1 MARKSRLGLTRDQL
15 AVFLK
20 DHEQII
26 QFEKLFD
33 TVDAGS
39 SDNTIVDVE
48 IIAQLAS
55 NTANQA
61 VDTNHLKTDYIDFNP
76 SAPHADKDARVVW
89 NAFDDTLNLHH
100 SGGVVQQVGQ
110 EAYIYGRNNTGSTI
124 TNGSAIGFAGVNGN
138 KRLELLD
145 YIADGTLPMNY
156 FLGVATQDILNGEV
170 GFVTTFGNVRGI
182 DTTGSAV
189 SETWVEGDEL
199 YASPTIAGGLTKVK
213 PTAPDVAIPV
223 AIVAFVSATVG
234 EIFVRPIIEQ
244 QLYYGQFART
254 TDVTAAVIN
263 TAYPIEMNVTEVAN
277 GVTIGTPTSRLV
289 AEFSGLYNFSV
300 NFQLLSSSASSKN
313 AWLWFRKNGSD
324 IADSA
329 SVVTLSG
336 NNEAKSAHKSD
347 FISLDAGEYVEMM
360 FAVNNTGLFLD
371 ATAATAFAPA
381 APAVLVAVTQVQ
393 Q

>member
-89 NAFDDTLNLHH
+89 NASDDTLNLHH

-110 EAYIYGRNNTGSTI
+110 ETYIYGRNNTGSTI
-124 TNGSAIGFAGVNGN
+124 TNGSTIGFAGVNGQN
-138 KRLELLD
+138 RIEFLD
-145 YIADGTLPMNY
+145 YIADGTYRSEY
-156 FLGVATQDILNGEV
+156 FLGVATQDILNGEL

-182 DTTGSAV
+182 DTTGSAEGE
-189 SETWVEGDEL
+189 SWALGDEL
-199 YASPTIAGGLTKVK
+199 YASPTTAGAFTKVK
-213 PTAPDVAIPV
+213 PTAPNISIPV
-223 AIVAFVSATVG
+223 AIVVVVSATEG
-234 EIFVRPIIEQ
+234 EIFVNPIVEQ
-244 QLYYGQFART
+244 QKYYGQFART
-254 TDVTAAVIN
+254 TDQVAGSIN
-263 TAYPIEMNVTEVAN
+263 TAVSVVFDTTEVAN
-277 GVTIGTPTSRLV
+277 GITLGTPASRLV
-289 AEFSGLYNFSV
+289 AANSGLYSFAV
-300 NFQLLSSSASSKN
+300 NFQVLSNSASSKN
-313 AWLWFRKNGSD
+313 GWFWFRKNGVD
-324 IADSA
+324 IADS
-329 SVVTLSG
+329 SNRLTLSA
-336 NNEAKSAHKSD
+336 NSEYSILHKTD
-347 FISLDAGEYVEMM
+347 FISLNASDYVEIM
-360 FAVNNTGLFLD
+360 FAVDDTNLWLD
-371 ATAATAFAPA
+371 ASAATAFAPA

>member
-89 NAFDDTLNLHH
+89 NASDDTLNLHH

-110 EAYIYGRNNTGSTI
+110 ETYIYGRNNTGSTI
-124 TNGSAIGFAGVNGN
+124 TNGSAIGFAGVNGQN
-138 KRLELLD
+138 RIEFLD
-145 YIADGTLPMNY
+145 YIADGTYRSEY

-189 SETWVEGDEL
+189 SESWALGDEL
-199 YASPTIAGGLTKVK
+199 YASPTTAGAFTKVK
-213 PTAPDVAIPV
+213 PTAPNISIPV
-223 AIVAFVSATVG
+223 AIVVVVSATEG

-244 QLYYGQFART
+244 QKYYGQFART
-254 TDVTAAVIN
+254 TDQVAGSIN
-263 TAYPIEMNVTEVAN
+263 TAVSVVFDTTEVAN
-277 GVTIGTPTSRLV
+277 GITLGTPASRLV
-289 AEFSGLYNFSV
+289 AANSGLYSFAV
-300 NFQLLSSSASSKN
+300 NFQVLSNSASSKN
-313 AWLWFRKNGSD
+313 GWFWFRKNGVD
-324 IADSA
+324 IADS
-329 SVVTLSG
+329 SNRLTLSA
-336 NNEAKSAHKSD
+336 NNEYSILHKTD
-347 FISLDAGEYVEMM
+347 FISLNASDYVEIM
-360 FAVNNTGLFLD
+360 FAVDDTNLWLD
-371 ATAATAFAPA
+371 ASAATAFAPA

>member
-89 NAFDDTLNLHH
+89 NASDDTLNLHH

-110 EAYIYGRNNTGSTI
+110 ETYIYGRNNTGSTI
-124 TNGSAIGFAGVNGN
+124 TNGSAIGFAGVNGQN
-138 KRLELLD
+138 RIEFLD
-145 YIADGTLPMNY
+145 YIADGTYRSEY
-156 FLGVATQDILNGEV
+156 FLGVATQNILNGEL

-189 SETWVEGDEL
+189 SESWALGDEL
-199 YASPTIAGGLTKVK
+199 YASPTTAGAFTKVK
-213 PTAPDVAIPV
+213 PTAPNISIPV
-223 AIVAFVSATVG
+223 AIVVVVSATEG

-244 QLYYGQFART
+244 QKYYGQFART
-254 TDVTAAVIN
+254 TDQVAGSIN
-263 TAYPIEMNVTEVAN
+263 TAVAVVFDTTEVAN
-277 GVTIGTPTSRLV
+277 GITLGTPASRLV
-289 AEFSGLYNFSV
+289 AANSGLYSFAV
-300 NFQLLSSSASSKN
+300 NFQVLSNSGSSKN
-313 AWLWFRKNGSD
+313 GWFWFRKNGVD
-324 IADSA
+324 IADS
-329 SVVTLSG
+329 SNRLTLSA
-336 NNEAKSAHKSD
+336 NSEYSILHKTD
-347 FISLDAGEYVEMM
+347 FISLNASDYVEIM
-360 FAVNNTGLFLD
+360 FAVDDTNLWLD
-371 ATAATAFAPA
+371 ASAATAFAPA

>member
-89 NAFDDTLNLHH
+89 NASDDTLNLHH

-110 EAYIYGRNNTGSTI
+110 ETYIYGRNNTGSTI
-124 TNGSAIGFAGVNGN
+124 TNGSTIGFAGVNGQN
-138 KRLELLD
+138 RLEFLD
-145 YIADGTLPMNY
+145 YIADGTYRSEY
-156 FLGVATQDILNGEV
+156 FFGVATQDILNGEI

-182 DTTGSAV
+182 DTTGSAEGE
-189 SETWVEGDEL
+189 SWAEGDEL
-199 YASPTIAGGLTKVK
+199 YASPTTAGAFTKVK
-213 PTAPDVAIPV
+213 PTAPNISIPV
-223 AIVAFVSATVG
+223 AIVVVVSATEG
-234 EIFVRPIIEQ
+234 EIFVNPIVEQ
-244 QLYYGQFART
+244 QKYYGQFART
-254 TDVTAAVIN
+254 TDQVAGSIN
-263 TAYPIEMNVTEVAN
+263 TAVAVVFNTTEVAN
-277 GVTIGTPTSRLV
+277 GITLGTPASRLV
-289 AEFSGLYNFSV
+289 AANSGLYSFAV
-300 NFQLLSSSASSKN
+300 NFQVLSNSASSKN
-313 AWLWFRKNGSD
+313 GWFWFRKNGVD
-324 IADSA
+324 IADS
-329 SVVTLSG
+329 SNRLTLSA
-336 NNEAKSAHKSD
+336 NSEYSILHKTD
-347 FISLDAGEYVEMM
+347 FISLNASDYVEIM
-360 FAVNNTGLFLD
+360 FAVDDTNLWLD
-371 ATAATAFAPA
+371 ASAATAFAPA

>member
-110 EAYIYGRNNTGSTI
+110 ETYIYGRNNTGSTI

-138 KRLELLD
+138 NRLELLD

-156 FLGVATQDILNGEV
+156 FFGVATQDILNGEV

-213 PTAPDVAIPV
+213 PTAPNVAIPV

-289 AEFSGLYNFSV
+289 AEFSGLYNFQV
-300 NFQLLSSSASSKN
+300 NFQLLSNSASAKN
-313 AWLWFRKNGSD
+313 AWLWFRKNGVD

-360 FAVNNTGLFLD
+360 FAVDNTGLFLD

>member
-76 SAPHADKDARVVW
+76 SAPHADKNARVVW
-89 NAFDDTLNLHH
+89 NASDDTLNLHH

-110 EAYIYGRNNTGSTI
+110 ETYIYGRNNTGSTI
-124 TNGSAIGFAGVNGN
+124 TNGSTIGFAGVNGQN
-138 KRLELLD
+138 RIEFLD
-145 YIADGTLPMNY
+145 YIADGTYRSEY

-189 SETWVEGDEL
+189 SESWAVGDEL
-199 YASPTIAGGLTKVK
+199 YASPTTAGAFTKVK
-213 PTAPDVAIPV
+213 PTAPNVSIPV
-223 AIVAFVSATVG
+223 AVVLKVSATEG
-234 EIFVRPIIEQ
+234 ETFVRPIIEQ
-244 QLYYGQFART
+244 QKYYGQFART

-263 TAYPIEMNVTEVAN
+263 TAYPIELNVTEVEN
-277 GVTIGTPTSRLV
+277 GITRGTPTSRLV

-300 NFQLLSSSASSKN
+300 NFQLLSNSASAKN
-313 AWLWFRKNGSD
+313 AWLWFRKNGVD

-336 NNEAKSAHKSD
+336 NNESKAIGKSD
-347 FISLDAGEYVEMM
+347 FISLNATDYVEIM

>member
-89 NAFDDTLNLHH
+89 NASDDTLNLHH

-110 EAYIYGRNNTGSTI
+110 ETYIYGRNNTGSTI
-124 TNGSAIGFAGVNGN
+124 TNGSTIGFAGVNGQN
-138 KRLELLD
+138 RLEFLD
-145 YIADGTLPMNY
+145 YIADGTYRSEY
-156 FLGVATQDILNGEV
+156 FFGVATQDILNGEI

-223 AIVAFVSATVG
+223 AIVVFVSATVG

-244 QLYYGQFART
+244 QLYYGQFSRT
-254 TDVTAAVIN
+254 TDQVAGSIN
-263 TAYPIEMNVTEVAN
+263 TAVAVVFDTTEVAN
-277 GVTIGTPTSRLV
+277 GITLGTPASRLV
-289 AEFSGLYNFSV
+289 AANSGLYSFAV
-300 NFQLLSSSASSKN
+300 NFQVLSNSASSKN
-313 AWLWFRKNGSD
+313 GWFWFRKNGVD
-324 IADSA
+324 IADS
-329 SVVTLSG
+329 SNRLTLSA
-336 NNEAKSAHKSD
+336 NNEYSILHKTD
-347 FISLDAGEYVEMM
+347 FISLDASDYVEMM
-360 FAVNNTGLFLD
+360 FAVDNTGLFLD
-371 ATAATAFAPA
+371 ATVATAFAPA

>member
-89 NAFDDTLNLHH
+89 NASDDTLNLHH

-110 EAYIYGRNNTGSTI
+110 ETYIYGRNNTGSTI
-124 TNGSAIGFAGVNGN
+124 TNGSTIGFAGVNGQN
-138 KRLELLD
+138 RIEFLD
-145 YIADGTLPMNY
+145 YIADGTYRSEY
-156 FLGVATQDILNGEV
+156 FFGVATQDILNGEV

-182 DTTGSAV
+182 DTTGSAEGE
-189 SETWVEGDEL
+189 SWAEGDEL
-199 YASPTIAGGLTKVK
+199 YASPTTAGAFTKVK
-213 PTAPDVAIPV
+213 PTAPNISIPV
-223 AIVAFVSATVG
+223 AIVVVVSATEG
-234 EIFVRPIIEQ
+234 EIFVNPIVEQ
-244 QLYYGQFART
+244 QKYYGQFART
-254 TDVTAAVIN
+254 TDQVAGSIN
-263 TAYPIEMNVTEVAN
+263 TAVSVVFDTTEVAN
-277 GVTIGTPTSRLV
+277 GITLGTPASRLV
-289 AEFSGLYNFSV
+289 AANSGLYSFAV
-300 NFQLLSSSASSKN
+300 NFQVLSNSASPKN
-313 AWLWFRKNGSD
+313 GWFWFRKNGVD
-324 IADSA
+324 IADS
-329 SVVTLSG
+329 SNRLTLSA
-336 NNEAKSAHKSD
+336 NSEYSILHKTD
-347 FISLDAGEYVEMM
+347 FISLNASDYVEIM
-360 FAVNNTGLFLD
+360 FAVDDTNLWLD
-371 ATAATAFAPA
+371 ASAATAFAPA

>member
-26 QFEKLFD
+26 QFEKLFE

-89 NAFDDTLNLHH
+89 NASDDTLNLHH

-110 EAYIYGRNNTGSTI
+110 ETYIYGRNNTGSTI
-124 TNGSAIGFAGVNGN
+124 TNGSAIGFAGVNGQN
-138 KRLELLD
+138 RIEFLD
-145 YIADGTLPMNY
+145 YIADGTYRSEY
-156 FLGVATQDILNGEV
+156 FLGVATQNILNGEV

-189 SETWVEGDEL
+189 SESWALGDEL
-199 YASPTIAGGLTKVK
+199 YASPTTAGAFTKVK
-213 PTAPDVAIPV
+213 PTASNISIPV
-223 AIVAFVSATVG
+223 AIVVVVSATEG

-244 QLYYGQFART
+244 QKYYGQFART
-254 TDVTAAVIN
+254 TDQVAGSIN
-263 TAYPIEMNVTEVAN
+263 TAVAVVFDTTEVAN
-277 GVTIGTPTSRLV
+277 GIALGTPASRLV
-289 AEFSGLYNFSV
+289 AASSGLYSFAV
-300 NFQLLSSSASSKN
+300 NFQVLSNSASSKN
-313 AWLWFRKNGSD
+313 GWFWFRKNGVD
-324 IADSA
+324 IADS
-329 SVVTLSG
+329 SNRLTLSA
-336 NNEAKSAHKSD
+336 NSEYSILHKTD
-347 FISLDAGEYVEMM
+347 FISLNASDYVEIM
-360 FAVNNTGLFLD
+360 FAVDDTNLWLD
-371 ATAATAFAPA
+371 ASAATAFAPA

>member
-156 FLGVATQDILNGEV
+156 FFGVATQDILNGEV

-289 AEFSGLYNFSV
+289 AEFSGLYNFQV

-336 NNEAKSAHKSD
+336 NNESKSAHKSD

>member
-110 EAYIYGRNNTGSTI
+110 ETYIYGRNNTGSTI
-124 TNGSAIGFAGVNGN
+124 TNGSTIGFAGVNGQN
-138 KRLELLD
+138 RLEFLD
-145 YIADGTLPMNY
+145 YIADGTYRSEY
-156 FLGVATQDILNGEV
+156 FFGVATQDILNGEI

-182 DTTGSAV
+182 DTTGSAEGE
-189 SETWVEGDEL
+189 SWAEGDEL
-199 YASPTIAGGLTKVK
+199 YASPTTAGAFTKVK
-213 PTAPDVAIPV
+213 PTAPNISIPV
-223 AIVAFVSATVG
+223 AIVVVVSATEG
-234 EIFVRPIIEQ
+234 EIFVNPIVEQ
-244 QLYYGQFART
+244 QKYYGQFART
-254 TDVTAAVIN
+254 TDQVAGSIN
-263 TAYPIEMNVTEVAN
+263 TAVAVVFDTTEVAN
-277 GVTIGTPTSRLV
+277 GITLGTPASRLV
-289 AEFSGLYNFSV
+289 AANSGLYSFAV
-300 NFQLLSSSASSKN
+300 NFQVLSNSASSKN
-313 AWLWFRKNGSD
+313 GWFWFRKNGVD
-324 IADSA
+324 IADS
-329 SVVTLSG
+329 SNRLTLSA
-336 NNEAKSAHKSD
+336 NSEYSILHKTD
-347 FISLDAGEYVEMM
+347 FISLNASDYVEIM
-360 FAVNNTGLFLD
+360 FAVDDTNLWLD
-371 ATAATAFAPA
+371 ASAATAFAPA

>member
-110 EAYIYGRNNTGSTI
+110 ETYIYGRNNTGSTI
-124 TNGSAIGFAGVNGN
+124 TNGSTIGFAGVNGQN
-138 KRLELLD
+138 RLEFLD
-145 YIADGTLPMNY
+145 YIADGTYRSEY
-156 FLGVATQDILNGEV
+156 FLGVATQDILNGEI

-182 DTTGSAV
+182 DTTGSAEGE
-189 SETWVEGDEL
+189 SWAEGDEL
-199 YASPTIAGGLTKVK
+199 YASPTTAGAFTKVK
-213 PTAPDVAIPV
+213 PTAPNISIPV
-223 AIVAFVSATVG
+223 AIVVVVSATEG
-234 EIFVRPIIEQ
+234 EIFVNPIVEQ
-244 QLYYGQFART
+244 QKYYGQFART
-254 TDVTAAVIN
+254 TDQVAGSIN
-263 TAYPIEMNVTEVAN
+263 TAVSVVFDTTEVAN
-277 GVTIGTPTSRLV
+277 GITLGTPASRLV
-289 AEFSGLYNFSV
+289 AANSGLYSFAV
-300 NFQLLSSSASSKN
+300 DFQVLSNSASSKN
-313 AWLWFRKNGSD
+313 GWFWFRKNGVD
-324 IADSA
+324 IADS
-329 SVVTLSG
+329 SNRLTLSA
-336 NNEAKSAHKSD
+336 NSEYSILHKTD
-347 FISLDAGEYVEMM
+347 FISLNASDYVEIM
-360 FAVNNTGLFLD
+360 FAVDDTNLWLD
-371 ATAATAFAPA
+371 ASAATAFAPA

>member
-89 NAFDDTLNLHH
+89 NASDDTLNLHH

-110 EAYIYGRNNTGSTI
+110 ESYIYGRNNSGSTI
-124 TNGSAIGFAGVNGN
+124 TNGSVIGFAGVNGQN
-138 KRLELLD
+138 RLEFLD
-145 YIADGTLPMNY
+145 YIADGTYRSEY
-156 FLGVATQDILNGEV
+156 FFGVATQDILNGEL

-182 DTTGSAV
+182 DTTGSAEGE
-189 SETWVEGDEL
+189 SWALGDEL
-199 YASPTIAGGLTKVK
+199 YASPTTAGAFTKVK
-213 PTAPDVAIPV
+213 PTAPNISIPV
-223 AIVAFVSATVG
+223 AIVVVVSATEG
-234 EIFVRPIIEQ
+234 EIFVNPIVEQ
-244 QLYYGQFART
+244 QKYYGQFART
-254 TDVTAAVIN
+254 TDQVAGSIN
-263 TAYPIEMNVTEVAN
+263 TAVSVVFDTTEVAN
-277 GVTIGTPTSRLV
+277 GITLGTPASRLV
-289 AEFSGLYNFSV
+289 AANSGLYSFAV
-300 NFQLLSSSASSKN
+300 NFQVLSNSASSKN
-313 AWLWFRKNGSD
+313 GWFWFRKNGVD
-324 IADSA
+324 IADS
-329 SVVTLSG
+329 SNRLTLSA
-336 NNEAKSAHKSD
+336 NSEYSILHKTD
-347 FISLDAGEYVEMM
+347 FISLNASDYVEIM
-360 FAVNNTGLFLD
+360 FAVDDTNLWLD
-371 ATAATAFAPA
+371 ASAATAFAPA

>member
-1 MARKSRLGLTRDQL
+1 MAKSRLGLTRDQL

-138 KRLELLD
+138 NRLELLD

-156 FLGVATQDILNGEV
+156 FFGVATQDILNGEV

-223 AIVAFVSATVG
+223 AIVVVVSATVG

-244 QLYYGQFART
+244 QFYYGQFART

-289 AEFSGLYNFSV
+289 AEFSGLYSFQV
-300 NFQLLSSSASSKN
+300 NFQLLSNSASSKN
-313 AWLWFRKNGSD
+313 AWLWFRKNGVD

-360 FAVNNTGLFLD
+360 FAVDNTGLFLD

>member
-76 SAPHADKDARVVW
+76 SAPHADKNARVVW

-110 EAYIYGRNNTGSTI
+110 ETYIYGRNNTGSTI
-124 TNGSAIGFAGVNGN
+124 TNGSTIGFAGVNGQN
-138 KRLELLD
+138 RIEFLD
-145 YIADGTLPMNY
+145 YIADGTYRSEY
-156 FLGVATQDILNGEV
+156 FLGVATQDILNGEL

-182 DTTGSAV
+182 DTTGSAEGE
-189 SETWVEGDEL
+189 SWALGDEL
-199 YASPTIAGGLTKVK
+199 YASPTTAGAFTKVK
-213 PTAPDVAIPV
+213 PTAPNISIPV
-223 AIVAFVSATVG
+223 AIVVVVSATEG

-244 QLYYGQFART
+244 QKYYGQFALT
-254 TDVTAAVIN
+254 TDQVAGSIN
-263 TAYPIEMNVTEVAN
+263 TAVSVVFDTTEVAN
-277 GVTIGTPTSRLV
+277 GITLGTPASRLV
-289 AEFSGLYNFSV
+289 AANSGLYSFAV
-300 NFQLLSSSASSKN
+300 NFQVLSNSASSKN
-313 AWLWFRKNGSD
+313 GWFWFRKNGVD
-324 IADSA
+324 IADS
-329 SVVTLSG
+329 SNRLTLSA
-336 NNEAKSAHKSD
+336 NSEYSILHKTD
-347 FISLDAGEYVEMM
+347 FISLNASDYVEIM
-360 FAVNNTGLFLD
+360 FAVDDTNLWLD
-371 ATAATAFAPA
+371 ASAATAFAPA

>member
-26 QFEKLFD
+26 QFEKLFE

-89 NAFDDTLNLHH
+89 NASDDTLNLHH

-110 EAYIYGRNNTGSTI
+110 ETYIYGRNNTGSTI
-124 TNGSAIGFAGVNGN
+124 TNGSAIGFAGVNGQN
-138 KRLELLD
+138 RIEFLD
-145 YIADGTLPMNY
+145 YIADGTYRSEY
-156 FLGVATQDILNGEV
+156 FLGVATQNILNGEV

-189 SETWVEGDEL
+189 SESWALGDEL
-199 YASPTIAGGLTKVK
+199 YASPTTAGAFTKVK
-213 PTAPDVAIPV
+213 PTAPNISIPV
-223 AIVAFVSATVG
+223 AIVVVVSATEG

-244 QLYYGQFART
+244 QKYYGQFART
-254 TDVTAAVIN
+254 TDQVAGSIN
-263 TAYPIEMNVTEVAN
+263 TAVAVVFDTTEVAN
-277 GVTIGTPTSRLV
+277 GIALGTPASRLV
-289 AEFSGLYNFSV
+289 AASSGLYSFAV
-300 NFQLLSSSASSKN
+300 NFQVLSNSASSKN
-313 AWLWFRKNGSD
+313 GWFWFRKNGVD
-324 IADSA
+324 IADS
-329 SVVTLSG
+329 SNRLTLSA
-336 NNEAKSAHKSD
+336 NSEYSILHKTD
-347 FISLDAGEYVEMM
+347 FISLNASDYVEIM
-360 FAVNNTGLFLD
+360 FAVDDTNLWLD
-371 ATAATAFAPA
+371 ASAATAFAPA

>member
-89 NAFDDTLNLHH
+89 NASDDTLNLHH

-110 EAYIYGRNNTGSTI
+110 ETYIYGRNNTGSTI
-124 TNGSAIGFAGVNGN
+124 TNGSAIGFAGVNGQN
-138 KRLELLD
+138 RIEFLD
-145 YIADGTLPMNY
+145 YIADGTYRSEY
-156 FLGVATQDILNGEV
+156 FLGVATQNILNGEL

-189 SETWVEGDEL
+189 SESWALGDEL
-199 YASPTIAGGLTKVK
+199 YASPTTAGAFTKVK
-213 PTAPDVAIPV
+213 PTAPNISIPV
-223 AIVAFVSATVG
+223 AIVVVVSATEG

-244 QLYYGQFART
+244 QKYYGQFART
-254 TDVTAAVIN
+254 TDQVAGSIN
-263 TAYPIEMNVTEVAN
+263 TAVAVVFDTTEVAN
-277 GVTIGTPTSRLV
+277 GITLGTPASRLV
-289 AEFSGLYNFSV
+289 AANSGLYSFAV
-300 NFQLLSSSASSKN
+300 NFQVLSNSASSKN
-313 AWLWFRKNGSD
+313 GWFWFRKNGVD
-324 IADSA
+324 IADS
-329 SVVTLSG
+329 SNRLTLSA
-336 NNEAKSAHKSD
+336 NSEYSILHKTD
-347 FISLDAGEYVEMM
+347 FISLNASDYVEIM
-360 FAVNNTGLFLD
+360 FAVDDTNLWLD
-371 ATAATAFAPA
+371 ASAATAFAPA

>member
-89 NAFDDTLNLHH
+89 NASDDTLNLHH

-110 EAYIYGRNNTGSTI
+110 ETYIYGRNNTGSTI
-124 TNGSAIGFAGVNGN
+124 TNGSTIGFAGVNGQN
-138 KRLELLD
+138 RIEFLD
-145 YIADGTLPMNY
+145 YIADGTYRSEY
-156 FLGVATQDILNGEV
+156 FFGVATQDILNGEI

-182 DTTGSAV
+182 DTTGSAEGE
-189 SETWVEGDEL
+189 SWAEGDEL
-199 YASPTIAGGLTKVK
+199 YASPTTAGAFTKVK
-213 PTAPDVAIPV
+213 PTAPNISIPV
-223 AIVAFVSATVG
+223 AIVVVVSATEG
-234 EIFVRPIIEQ
+234 EIFVNPIVEQ
-244 QLYYGQFART
+244 QKYYGQFSRT
-254 TDVTAAVIN
+254 TDQVAGSIN
-263 TAYPIEMNVTEVAN
+263 TAVSVVFDTTEVAN
-277 GVTIGTPTSRLV
+277 GITLGTPASRLV
-289 AEFSGLYNFSV
+289 AANSGLYSFAV
-300 NFQLLSSSASSKN
+300 NFQVLSNSASSKN
-313 AWLWFRKNGSD
+313 GWFWFRKNGVD
-324 IADSA
+324 IADS
-329 SVVTLSG
+329 SNRLTLSA
-336 NNEAKSAHKSD
+336 NSEYSILHKTD
-347 FISLDAGEYVEMM
+347 FISLNASDYVEIM
-360 FAVNNTGLFLD
+360 FAVDDTNLWLD
-371 ATAATAFAPA
+371 ASAATAFAPA

>member
-89 NAFDDTLNLHH
+89 NASDDTLNLHH

-110 EAYIYGRNNTGSTI
+110 ETYIYGRNNTGSTI
-124 TNGSAIGFAGVNGN
+124 TNGSTIGFAGVNGQN
-138 KRLELLD
+138 RLEFLD
-145 YIADGTLPMNY
+145 YIADGTYRSEY
-156 FLGVATQDILNGEV
+156 FLGVATQNILNGEL

-182 DTTGSAV
+182 DTTGSAEGE
-189 SETWVEGDEL
+189 SWAEGDEL
-199 YASPTIAGGLTKVK
+199 YASPTTAGAFTKVK
-213 PTAPDVAIPV
+213 PTAPNISIPV
-223 AIVAFVSATVG
+223 AIVVVVSATEG
-234 EIFVRPIIEQ
+234 EIFVNPIVEQ
-244 QLYYGQFART
+244 QKYYGQFART
-254 TDVTAAVIN
+254 TDQVAGSIN
-263 TAYPIEMNVTEVAN
+263 TAVSVVFDTTEVAN
-277 GVTIGTPTSRLV
+277 GIALGTPASRLV
-289 AEFSGLYNFSV
+289 AANSGLYSFAV
-300 NFQLLSSSASSKN
+300 NFQVLSNSASSKN
-313 AWLWFRKNGSD
+313 GWFWFRKNGVD
-324 IADSA
+324 IADS
-329 SVVTLSG
+329 SNRLTLSA
-336 NNEAKSAHKSD
+336 NSEYSILHKTD
-347 FISLDAGEYVEMM
+347 FISLNASDYVEIM
-360 FAVNNTGLFLD
+360 FAVDDTNLWLD
-371 ATAATAFAPA
+371 ASAATAFAPA

>member
-89 NAFDDTLNLHH
+89 NASDDTLNLHH

-110 EAYIYGRNNTGSTI
+110 ETYIYGRNNTGSTI
-124 TNGSAIGFAGVNGN
+124 TNGSTIGFAGVNGQN
-138 KRLELLD
+138 RIEFLD
-145 YIADGTLPMNY
+145 YIADGTYRSEY
-156 FLGVATQDILNGEV
+156 FLGVATQDISNGEL

-182 DTTGSAV
+182 DTTGSAEGE
-189 SETWVEGDEL
+189 SWALGDEL
-199 YASPTIAGGLTKVK
+199 YASPTTAGAFTKVK
-213 PTAPDVAIPV
+213 PTAPNISIPV
-223 AIVAFVSATVG
+223 AIVVVVSATEG
-234 EIFVRPIIEQ
+234 EIFVNPIVEQ
-244 QLYYGQFART
+244 QKYYGQFART
-254 TDVTAAVIN
+254 TDQVAGSIN
-263 TAYPIEMNVTEVAN
+263 TAVSVVFDTTEVAN
-277 GVTIGTPTSRLV
+277 GITLGTPASRLV
-289 AEFSGLYNFSV
+289 AANSGLYSFAV
-300 NFQLLSSSASSKN
+300 NFQVLSNSASSKN
-313 AWLWFRKNGSD
+313 GWFWFRKNGVD
-324 IADSA
+324 IADS
-329 SVVTLSG
+329 SNRLTLSA
-336 NNEAKSAHKSD
+336 NSEYSILHKTD
-347 FISLDAGEYVEMM
+347 FISLNASDYVEIM
-360 FAVNNTGLFLD
+360 FAVDDTNLWLD
-371 ATAATAFAPA
+371 ASAATAFAPA

>member
-89 NAFDDTLNLHH
+89 NASDDTLNLHH

-110 EAYIYGRNNTGSTI
+110 ETYIYGRNNTGSTI
-124 TNGSAIGFAGVNGN
+124 TNGSTIGFAGVNGQN
-138 KRLELLD
+138 RLEFLD
-145 YIADGTLPMNY
+145 YIADGTYRSEY
-156 FLGVATQDILNGEV
+156 FFGVATQDILNGEI

-182 DTTGSAV
+182 DTTGSAEGE
-189 SETWVEGDEL
+189 SWAEGDEL
-199 YASPTIAGGLTKVK
+199 YASPTTAGAFTKVK
-213 PTAPDVAIPV
+213 PTAPNISIPV
-223 AIVAFVSATVG
+223 AIVVVVSATEG
-234 EIFVRPIIEQ
+234 EIFVNPIVEQ
-244 QLYYGQFART
+244 QKYYGQFART
-254 TDVTAAVIN
+254 TDQVAGSIN
-263 TAYPIEMNVTEVAN
+263 TAVSVVFDTTEVAN
-277 GVTIGTPTSRLV
+277 GIALGTPASRLV
-289 AEFSGLYNFSV
+289 AANSGLYSFAV
-300 NFQLLSSSASSKN
+300 NFQVLSNSASSKN
-313 AWLWFRKNGSD
+313 GWFWFRKNGVD
-324 IADSA
+324 IADS
-329 SVVTLSG
+329 SNRLTLSA
-336 NNEAKSAHKSD
+336 NSEYSILHKTD
-347 FISLDAGEYVEMM
+347 FISLNASDYVEIM
-360 FAVNNTGLFLD
+360 FAVDDTNLWLD
-371 ATAATAFAPA
+371 ASAATAFAPA

>member
-26 QFEKLFD
+26 QFEKLFE

-89 NAFDDTLNLHH
+89 NASDDTLNLHH

-110 EAYIYGRNNTGSTI
+110 ETYIYGRNNTGSTI
-124 TNGSAIGFAGVNGN
+124 TNGSAIGFAGVNGQN
-138 KRLELLD
+138 RIEFLD
-145 YIADGTLPMNY
+145 YIADGTYRSEY
-156 FLGVATQDILNGEV
+156 FLGVATQNILNGEL

-189 SETWVEGDEL
+189 SESWALGDEL
-199 YASPTIAGGLTKVK
+199 YASPTTAGAFTKVK
-213 PTAPDVAIPV
+213 PTAPNISIPV
-223 AIVAFVSATVG
+223 AIVVVVSATEG

-244 QLYYGQFART
+244 QKYYGQFART
-254 TDVTAAVIN
+254 TDQVAGSIN
-263 TAYPIEMNVTEVAN
+263 TAVAVVFDTTEVAN
-277 GVTIGTPTSRLV
+277 GITLGTPASRLV
-289 AEFSGLYNFSV
+289 AANSGLYSFAV
-300 NFQLLSSSASSKN
+300 NFQVLSNSGSSKN
-313 AWLWFRKNGSD
+313 GWFWFRKNGVD
-324 IADSA
+324 IADS
-329 SVVTLSG
+329 SNRLTLSA
-336 NNEAKSAHKSD
+336 NSEYSILHKTD
-347 FISLDAGEYVEMM
+347 FISLNASDYVEIM
-360 FAVNNTGLFLD
+360 FAVDDTNLWLD
-371 ATAATAFAPA
+371 ASAATAFAPA

>member
-89 NAFDDTLNLHH
+89 NASDDTLNLHH

-110 EAYIYGRNNTGSTI
+110 ETYIYGRNNTGSTI
-124 TNGSAIGFAGVNGN
+124 TNGSTIGFAGVNGQN
-138 KRLELLD
+138 RLEFLD
-145 YIADGTLPMNY
+145 YIADGTYRSEY
-156 FLGVATQDILNGEV
+156 FFGVATQDILNGEI

-182 DTTGSAV
+182 DTTGSAEGE
-189 SETWVEGDEL
+189 SWAEGDEL
-199 YASPTIAGGLTKVK
+199 YASPTTAGAFTKVK
-213 PTAPDVAIPV
+213 PTAPNISIPV
-223 AIVAFVSATVG
+223 AIVVVVSATEG
-234 EIFVRPIIEQ
+234 EIFVNPIVEQ
-244 QLYYGQFART
+244 QKYYGQFART
-254 TDVTAAVIN
+254 TDQVAGSIN
-263 TAYPIEMNVTEVAN
+263 TAVSVVFDTTEVAN
-277 GVTIGTPTSRLV
+277 GITLGTPASRLV
-289 AEFSGLYNFSV
+289 AANSGLYSFAV
-300 NFQLLSSSASSKN
+300 NFQVLSNSASSKN
-313 AWLWFRKNGSD
+313 GWFWFRKNGVD
-324 IADSA
+324 IADS
-329 SVVTLSG
+329 SNRLTLSA
-336 NNEAKSAHKSD
+336 NSEYSILHKTD
-347 FISLDAGEYVEMM
+347 FISLNASDYVEIM
-360 FAVNNTGLFLD
+360 FAVDDTNLWLD
-371 ATAATAFAPA
+371 ASAATAFAPA

>member
-89 NAFDDTLNLHH
+89 NASDDTLNLHH

-110 EAYIYGRNNTGSTI
+110 ETYIYGRNNTGSTI
-124 TNGSAIGFAGVNGN
+124 TNGSTIGFAGVNGQN
-138 KRLELLD
+138 RLEFLD
-145 YIADGTLPMNY
+145 YIADGTYRSEY
-156 FLGVATQDILNGEV
+156 FLGVATQDILNGEI

-182 DTTGSAV
+182 DTTGSAEGE
-189 SETWVEGDEL
+189 SWAEGDEL
-199 YASPTIAGGLTKVK
+199 YASPTTAGAFTKVK
-213 PTAPDVAIPV
+213 PTAPNISIPV
-223 AIVAFVSATVG
+223 AIVVVVSATEG
-234 EIFVRPIIEQ
+234 EIFVNPIVEQ
-244 QLYYGQFART
+244 QKYYGQFART
-254 TDVTAAVIN
+254 TDQVAGSIN
-263 TAYPIEMNVTEVAN
+263 TAVSVVFDTTEVAN
-277 GVTIGTPTSRLV
+277 GITLGTPASRLV
-289 AEFSGLYNFSV
+289 AANSGLYSFAV
-300 NFQLLSSSASSKN
+300 NFQVLSNSASSKN
-313 AWLWFRKNGSD
+313 GWFWFRKNGVD
-324 IADSA
+324 IADS
-329 SVVTLSG
+329 SNRLTLSA
-336 NNEAKSAHKSD
+336 NSEYSILHKTD
-347 FISLDAGEYVEMM
+347 FISLNASDYVEIM
-360 FAVNNTGLFLD
+360 FAVDDTNLWLD
-371 ATAATAFAPA
+371 ASAATAFAPA

>member
-89 NAFDDTLNLHH
+89 NASDDTLNLHH

-110 EAYIYGRNNTGSTI
+110 ETYIYGRNNTGSTI

-138 KRLELLD
+138 NRLELLD

-156 FLGVATQDILNGEV
+156 FFGVATQDILNGEV

-223 AIVAFVSATVG
+223 AIVSFVSATVG

-313 AWLWFRKNGSD
+313 AWLWFRKNGVD

-336 NNEAKSAHKSD
+336 NNEATSAHKSD

-360 FAVNNTGLFLD
+360 FAVDNTGLFLD

>member
-110 EAYIYGRNNTGSTI
+110 ETYIYGRNNTGSTI
-124 TNGSAIGFAGVNGN
+124 TNGSTIGFAGVNGQN
-138 KRLELLD
+138 RLEFLD
-145 YIADGTLPMNY
+145 YIADGTYRSEY
-156 FLGVATQDILNGEV
+156 FLGVATQDILNGEI

-182 DTTGSAV
+182 DTTGSAEGE
-189 SETWVEGDEL
+189 SWAEGDEL
-199 YASPTIAGGLTKVK
+199 YASPTTAGAFTKVK
-213 PTAPDVAIPV
+213 PTAPSISIPV
-223 AIVAFVSATVG
+223 AIVVVVSATEG
-234 EIFVRPIIEQ
+234 EIFVNPIVEQ
-244 QLYYGQFART
+244 QKYYGQFART
-254 TDVTAAVIN
+254 TDQVAGSIN
-263 TAYPIEMNVTEVAN
+263 TAVAVVFDTTEVAN
-277 GVTIGTPTSRLV
+277 GITLGTPASRLV
-289 AEFSGLYNFSV
+289 AANSGLYSFAV
-300 NFQLLSSSASSKN
+300 NFQVLSNSASSKN
-313 AWLWFRKNGSD
+313 GWFWFRKNGVD
-324 IADSA
+324 IADS
-329 SVVTLSG
+329 SNRLTLSA
-336 NNEAKSAHKSD
+336 NSEYSILHKTD
-347 FISLDAGEYVEMM
+347 FISLNASDYVEIM
-360 FAVNNTGLFLD
+360 FAVDDTNLWLD
-371 ATAATAFAPA
+371 ASAATAFAPA

>member
-89 NAFDDTLNLHH
+89 NAFDDTLNLNH

-110 EAYIYGRNNTGSTI
+110 ETYIYGRNNTGSTI
-124 TNGSAIGFAGVNGN
+124 TNGSTIGFAGVNGQN
-138 KRLELLD
+138 RLEFLD
-145 YIADGTLPMNY
+145 YIADGTYRSEY
-156 FLGVATQDILNGEV
+156 FFGVATQDILNGEI

-182 DTTGSAV
+182 DTTGSAEGE
-189 SETWVEGDEL
+189 SWAEGDEL
-199 YASPTIAGGLTKVK
+199 YASPTTAGAFTKVK
-213 PTAPDVAIPV
+213 PTAPNISIPV
-223 AIVAFVSATVG
+223 AIVVVVSATEG
-234 EIFVRPIIEQ
+234 EIFVNPIVEQ
-244 QLYYGQFART
+244 QKYYGQFART
-254 TDVTAAVIN
+254 TDQVAGSIN
-263 TAYPIEMNVTEVAN
+263 TAVSVVFDTTEVAN
-277 GVTIGTPTSRLV
+277 GITLGTPASRLV
-289 AEFSGLYNFSV
+289 AANSGLYSFAV
-300 NFQLLSSSASSKN
+300 NFQVLSNSASSKN
-313 AWLWFRKNGSD
+313 GWFWFRKNGVD
-324 IADSA
+324 IADS
-329 SVVTLSG
+329 SNRLTLSA
-336 NNEAKSAHKSD
+336 NSEYSILHKTD
-347 FISLDAGEYVEMM
+347 FISLNASDYVEIM
-360 FAVNNTGLFLD
+360 FAVDDTNLWLD
-371 ATAATAFAPA
+371 ASAATAFAPA

>member
-89 NAFDDTLNLHH
+89 NASDDTLNLHH

-110 EAYIYGRNNTGSTI
+110 ETYIYGRNNTGSTI
-124 TNGSAIGFAGVNGN
+124 TNGSTIGFAGVNGQN
-138 KRLELLD
+138 RLEFLD
-145 YIADGTLPMNY
+145 YIADGTYRSEY
-156 FLGVATQDILNGEV
+156 FLGVATQNILNGEL

-182 DTTGSAV
+182 DTTGSAEGE
-189 SETWVEGDEL
+189 SWAEGDEL
-199 YASPTIAGGLTKVK
+199 YASPTTAGAFTKVK
-213 PTAPDVAIPV
+213 PTAPNISIPV
-223 AIVAFVSATVG
+223 AIVVVVSATEG
-234 EIFVRPIIEQ
+234 EIFVNPIVEQ
-244 QLYYGQFART
+244 QKYYGQFART
-254 TDVTAAVIN
+254 TDQVAGSIN
-263 TAYPIEMNVTEVAN
+263 TAVSVVFDTTEVAN
-277 GVTIGTPTSRLV
+277 GITLGTPASRLV
-289 AEFSGLYNFSV
+289 AANSGLYSFAV
-300 NFQLLSSSASSKN
+300 NFQVLSNSASSKN
-313 AWLWFRKNGSD
+313 GWFWFRKNGVD
-324 IADSA
+324 IADS
-329 SVVTLSG
+329 SNRLTLSA
-336 NNEAKSAHKSD
+336 NSEYSILHKTD
-347 FISLDAGEYVEMM
+347 FISLNASDYVEIM
-360 FAVNNTGLFLD
+360 FAVDDTNLWLD
-371 ATAATAFAPA
+371 ASAATAFAPA